1 MREFYRDNIRLLS
14 STHNLCAAIMSR
26 LIFPEWF
33 RDASDIWDTRFCNAA
48 VPVLE
53 GVFRVRIIP
62 EKVMV
67 LLRLQL
73 LELTEHCDFFE
84 VTRCKFLLKPLKAL
98 AAV

>member
-26 LIFPEWF
+26 LIFRNGFGTLLTSGILGSVMRP
-33 RDASDIWDTRFCNAA
+33 SRF
-48 VPVLE
+48 LE

-73 LELTEHCDFFE
+73 LELTEHCDFL
-84 VTRCKFLLKPLKAL
+84 R
-98 AAV
+98 

>member
-1 MREFYRDNIRLLS
+1 MLS
-14 STHNLCAAIMSR
+14 STHTLCAAIMSR

-33 RDASDIWDTRFCNAA
+33 RDASDIWDTRFCLMR
-48 VPVLE
+48 PSRFLE

-62 EKVMV
+62 ESGVV

-84 VTRCKFLLKPLKAL
+84 VTRCKFLLKPPKAL